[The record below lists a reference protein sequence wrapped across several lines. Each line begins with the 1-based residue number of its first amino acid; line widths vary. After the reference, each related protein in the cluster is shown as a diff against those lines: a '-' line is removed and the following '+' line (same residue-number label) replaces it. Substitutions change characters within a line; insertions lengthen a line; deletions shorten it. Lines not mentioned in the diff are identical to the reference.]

1 MTDRETPQEP
11 PLSSTALPPVAGNSP
26 VVLQLPVDVRSASL
40 VILATVASV
49 FLLRWASVVFI
60 PVLVGLLGS
69 YALSPVVDWLQQRRI
84 PRAVSAAL
92 LILGV
97 LAGIGATG
105 YSLSDD
111 ASRLVESLPAAAQK
125 LRDAVRALP
134 GTPDNTLA
142 SVQKAAAQLEQAA
155 EESNRPTPTARG
167 VQRVQIEKPKFDIKD
182 HLWTGSMGLMT
193 MLGQLGMMALIA
205 FFLMA
210 SGDRFRRK
218 MVKLAGPTLS
228 RKKVTLQA
236 LNQIHDQIQ
245 RYMLVQLFTSVLVG
259 LATWLSFLALG
270 LENAAVWGIAAGVLD
285 LVPSLMSWL
294 MASTRCQSSGCTISE
309 GFTSR
314 IIAVGG
320 EDGQIITRS
329 QLVHAFAQPLAAG
342 VVVAVA
348 VPLQRLH
355 EARGFEL
362 QPHAAHR
369 QLFAG
374 LHGHA
379 RVHGGQPPG
388 AHHQARQQREAVGQ
402 HFHAAA
408 FAVRAVEPGVEEGLA
423 VGLEDDVAQ
432 RHELLQRAAVAHQ
445 LVVAHT
451 LDIGDVLDARA
462 RPRDRRCDRGG
473 HGGDG
478 SDG

>member
-49 FLLRWASVVFI
+49 FMLRWASVVFI

-125 LRDAVRALP
+125 LRDAVRARP
-134 GTPDNTLA
+134 GTPDNTLV
-142 SVQKAAAQLEQAA
+142 SVQQAAAQIEQAA

-285 LVPSLMSWL
+285 LVPYIGSVIVASGSAL
-294 MASTRCQSSGCTISE
+294 MAFLQFGTLEMALLVSGASLLIHFIEAFLLTPWL
-309 GFTSR
+309 TSR
-314 IIAVGG
+314 ANKM
-320 EDGQIITRS
+320 S
-329 QLVHAFAQPLAAG
+329 P
-342 VVVAVA
+342 VAVFVGVLA
-348 VPLQRLH
+348 WGWLWGVWGLLLGVPI
-355 EARGFEL
+355 
-362 QPHAAHR
+362 
-369 QLFAG
+369 
-374 LHGHA
+374 
-379 RVHGGQPPG
+379 
-388 AHHQARQQREAVGQ
+388 
-402 HFHAAA
+402 
-408 FAVRAVEPGVEEGLA
+408 
-423 VGLEDDVAQ
+423 
-432 RHELLQRAAVAHQ
+432 
-445 LVVAHT
+445 LVVIKAICERVDD
-451 LDIGDVLDARA
+451 LKPVGEFLGA
-462 RPRDRRCDRGG
+462 
-473 HGGDG
+473 
-478 SDG
+478 

>member
-11 PLSSTALPPVAGNSP
+11 PLSSTALPPVGGNP
-26 VVLQLPVDVRSASL
+26 PLVLQLPVDVRSASL

-49 FLLRWASVVFI
+49 FMLRWASVVFI

-69 YALSPVVDWLQQRRI
+69 YALSPVVDWLQLRRI

-97 LAGIGATG
+97 LAGIGATR
-105 YSLSDD
+105 YSLSGD
-111 ASRLVESLPAAAQK
+111 ASRLVESLPAAAAQK
-125 LRDAVRALP
+125 LRDAVRVRP

-142 SVQKAAAQLEQAA
+142 SVQKAAAQIEQAA

-285 LVPSLMSWL
+285 LVPYIGSVIVASGSAL
-294 MASTRCQSSGCTISE
+294 MAFLQFGTLEMALLVSGASLLI
-309 GFTSR
+309 
-314 IIAVGG
+314 
-320 EDGQIITRS
+320 
-329 QLVHAFAQPLAAG
+329 
-342 VVVAVA
+342 
-348 VPLQRLH
+348 
-355 EARGFEL
+355 
-362 QPHAAHR
+362 
-369 QLFAG
+369 
-374 LHGHA
+374 
-379 RVHGGQPPG
+379 
-388 AHHQARQQREAVGQ
+388 
-402 HFHAAA
+402 HF
-408 FAVRAVEPGVEEGLA
+408 
-423 VGLEDDVAQ
+423 
-432 RHELLQRAAVAHQ
+432 
-445 LVVAHT
+445 
-451 LDIGDVLDARA
+451 I
-462 RPRDRRCDRGG
+462 
-473 HGGDG
+473 
-478 SDG
+478 